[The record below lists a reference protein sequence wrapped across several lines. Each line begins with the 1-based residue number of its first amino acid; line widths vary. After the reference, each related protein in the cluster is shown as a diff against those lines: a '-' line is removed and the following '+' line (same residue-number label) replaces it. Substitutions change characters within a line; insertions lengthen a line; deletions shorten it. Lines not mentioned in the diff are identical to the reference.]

1 MNPDLLTLP
10 IADRTL
16 IVRAQQVVT
25 DHRHTRESLD
35 SSTIRAYRTRY
46 AHLLTRSEQVQRAV
60 VQGAMTADAADLVRR
75 PAARATHYVDR
86 RAVNFALCE
95 TIELLLAEFGI
106 CDKEDDSGTAREIL
120 HQLNEYLSALD
131 RVPCDTGRRRL
142 HEGYRS
148 TYEAHP
154 AKPSRTKAG
163 GRADLG
169 RLPADWRERVW
180 SAQAPTSVH
189 RNALAVLWATAARP
203 EEIHRAITLHPG
215 SGEIGIRIAGIK
227 THGGQYGQPWREIWI
242 AADDHPAARHLS
254 ELLTRGVDTVQVAC
268 PKSFSSGLG
277 AIWDRIRGRRR
288 VRVSAYSWRH
298 QFAADCKANGRTTA
312 EIAMA
317 LGHAS
322 DATQRH
328 YGAALQSH
336 GTGGIRIT
344 RILAARDIAATTPIR
359 MTQPHDL
366 GSPVPTTPI
375 AG

>member
-1 MNPDLLTLP
+1 MNSYFLTFP
-10 IADRTL
+10 IADRTM

-25 DHRHTRESLD
+25 DHRHSRASLD
-35 SSTIRAYRTRY
+35 SSTIRTYRTRY

-60 VQGAMTADAADLVRR
+60 AQGAMTADAADLVRR

-95 TIELLLAEFGI
+95 TIERLLTEFETCAE
-106 CDKEDDSGTAREIL
+106 EDDSGTVRKIL
-120 HQLNEYLSALD
+120 HQLDEYLSALD

-148 TYEAHP
+148 TYASHP
-154 AKPSRTKAG
+154 AKPSRSKAG

-169 RLPADWRERVW
+169 RLPADWRERIW
-180 SAQAPTSVH
+180 YAQAPASVH

-203 EEIHRAITLHPG
+203 EEIHRAITLHQG
-215 SGEIGIRIAGIK
+215 SGEIGIRITGIK

-254 ELLTRGVDTVQVAC
+254 ELLARGVDTVKVAC
-268 PKSFSSGLG
+268 PRSFSSGLG
-277 AIWDRIRGRRR
+277 AIWDRIKGRRR

-298 QFAADCKANGRTTA
+298 QFAADAKANGRTTG

-322 DATQRH
+322 DLTQRH
-328 YGAALQSH
+328 YGSALQSH
-336 GTGGIRIT
+336 GTGGVRIT
-344 RILAARDIAATTPIR
+344 RILAAREIAATAPIC
-359 MTQPHDL
+359 MAKPHDL
-366 GSPVPTTPI
+366 GSPAPTNPM